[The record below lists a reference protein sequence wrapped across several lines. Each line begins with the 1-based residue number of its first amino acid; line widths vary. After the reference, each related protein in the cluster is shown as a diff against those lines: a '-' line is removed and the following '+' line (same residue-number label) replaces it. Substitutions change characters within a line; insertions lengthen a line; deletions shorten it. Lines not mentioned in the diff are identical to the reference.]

1 MGSPLT
7 SLVTLVEQPD
17 KAISAKHP
25 YVKLWE
31 EIKPYLLTY
40 NTSYTGNLCNDKI

>member
-17 KAISAKHP
+17 KAILAKHP
-25 YVKLWE
+25 YVKFWE
-31 EIKPYLLTY
+31 EVKPYLLTQ
-40 NTSYTGNLCNDKI
+40 NNGYTGNLLSDKI